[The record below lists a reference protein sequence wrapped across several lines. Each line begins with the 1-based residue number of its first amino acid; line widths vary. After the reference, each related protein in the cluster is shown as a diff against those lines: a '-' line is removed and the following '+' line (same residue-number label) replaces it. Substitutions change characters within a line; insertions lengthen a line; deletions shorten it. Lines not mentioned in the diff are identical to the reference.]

1 MTIAP
6 LRRTLALALLTLAVS
21 SPLHAQ
27 EAADP
32 GAPLDAEGFDARTV
46 GRTITYSAGGFAYGT
61 EQYLPGRKVLWAF
74 EGDICK
80 EGTWFQDGQYICFDY
95 QDENGLQCW
104 TFFDT
109 PQGLM
114 ARFRGDPASEPL
126 VSLGESPKPLSCQGP
141 DVGT

>member
-1 MTIAP
+1 MTLPRLSLLAALLLAAP
-6 LRRTLALALLTLAVS
+6 ALAAPAL
-21 SPLHAQ
+21 AQ
-27 EAADP
+27 E
-32 GAPLDAEGFDARTV
+32 GTPLDAQGFDARTV

-61 EQYLPGRKVLWAF
+61 EQYLPGQKVLWAF
-74 EGDICK
+74 EGDLCK
-80 EGTWFQDGQYICFDY
+80 EGTWFQDGAYICFDY

-109 PQGLM
+109 PEGLT

-126 VSLGESPKPLSCQGP
+126 VSLVESPKPLACQGP

>member
-1 MTIAP
+1 MTLSL
-6 LRRTLALALLTLAVS
+6 LRRTLVLALIATPTLA
-21 SPLHAQ
+21 Q
-27 EAADP
+27 DAANP
-32 GAPLDAEGFDARTV
+32 GPPLDAAGFDTRTV

-109 PQGLM
+109 AQGLV

-141 DVGT
+141 DVGA